1 MQLLIVLFLNATYL
15 TRYFCFMIKV
25 YCEKDKRKFTQKK
38 LAKPSVY
45 IIQNKNTVR
54 SDRHMFIYKIRR
66 NKRVG

>member
-1 MQLLIVLFLNATYL
+1 
-15 TRYFCFMIKV
+15 MIKV

-38 LAKPSVY
+38 LAKASVY